1 MYSAYPLKKKKEL
14 VFIHTPKCAGS
25 YVNSILSYLKIRSK
39 GHNQVLGK
47 EGITF
52 TVIRDPVSRFESLLN
67 YRLGEE
73 TYRSDFPEHL
83 RYVYN
88 DKSITLN
95 EIVSTMTDA
104 EILGFSPFKTLC
116 YWTKNVDIIIT
127 VDNLS
132 TLLEY
137 FGYTY
142 DKNNFNPTNVSKK
155 VRGTFDQKTKDR
167 IAQLFKDDVILY
179 NMVMNSSLSSAP
191 HFNNW

>member
-1 MYSAYPLKKKKEL
+1 MYSVYPFSKKNKEL
-14 VFIHTPKCAGS
+14 IFIHTPKCAGS
-25 YVNSILSYLKIRSK
+25 YVSSILSYLKIRNNR
-39 GHNQVLGK
+39 HNQSLGE

-73 TYRSDFPEHL
+73 TYRNDFPQHL
-83 RYVYN
+83 RYVYK

-95 EIVSTMTDA
+95 EIVSNMTDT

-127 VDNLS
+127 LDNLS
-132 TLLEY
+132 TLLEH

-142 DKNNFNPTNVSKK
+142 DKNNFKPINVSKK
-155 VRGTFDQKTKDR
+155 VRGKFDQKTKDR
-167 IAQLFKDDVILY
+167 IARVFKDDVMLY
-179 NMVMNSSLSSAP
+179 NKVINSTFQVL
-191 HFNNW
+191 